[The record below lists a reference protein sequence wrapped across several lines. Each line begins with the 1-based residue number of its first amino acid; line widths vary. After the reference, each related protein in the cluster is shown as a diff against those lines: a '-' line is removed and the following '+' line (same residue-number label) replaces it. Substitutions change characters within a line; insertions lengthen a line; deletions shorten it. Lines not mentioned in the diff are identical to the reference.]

1 MNTKYISGFLPVGI
15 ILLLVSLSCRTVME
29 PLEQMMAE
37 QTQRLGLIIPT
48 NPPGL
53 GGPLTGGPPTNE
65 TTQGINPTPYP
76 TPPGGVYGT
85 KFSEYPDIHVTLPE
99 AFVGGYNLPI
109 DMGTVQGTEAFT
121 LTPQQVAMLG
131 TNGFVVAVP
140 SPSEY
145 KEFYQIYE
153 STRYLADQPVFTT
166 TDAVFHTFHLIFN
179 KMLRDLEQEF
189 FMQNLEALTQS
200 MLQASQYQ
208 YQTLKGTALEE
219 QARRNLAYFKVADQL
234 LGLSDPVPPEVTDLV
249 NAELAAISAGASAVS
264 PIWQRPDLP
273 DDKQLIEDY
282 SQYSPRGHY
291 IGSEKLQRYFKALIW
306 YGRLTFRLRDK
317 FETQRALLLV
327 QAMRG
332 ATAPNGV
339 PAIQLWE
346 RLYDPMVFIVGKADD
361 LSYRE
366 YAKLSDF
373 VFGEGAGSTAFAD
386 EALLDQFIETTKQ
399 LPPPQVNSMWVWVWE
414 DKGESTPG
422 FRFMGQRYTLDAYIF
437 SQLMWKK
444 VGSVGHE
451 RDLPKGLDIFA
462 AFGSEE
468 AMNILK
474 EMGEN
479 GYENYEIQ
487 MSKVR
492 SEVSN
497 LQQDTWTQNIYWS
510 WLYAFQPLIAPKGKQ
525 YPVFMQDQVWMRKDL
540 NTALSSWTELKH
552 DTILHAKQVMA
563 EMGGGEPEEIPRGY
577 VEPNPEAYA
586 RLLVLAQM
594 TYNGLDSRG
603 LLDANTRGNLEN
615 LIDLLNFLKTTSEK
629 ELSGQPLTD
638 DDYWRIQLFG
648 GELEALTLAAADKN
662 PPEARFL
669 EDQKTALI
677 TDVATGIAS
686 VLEEAIGQPT
696 RIYVI
701 LPDQP
706 YRVAVGAIYSYY
718 EFSVPPVNRMTD
730 EQWQLMV
737 DGGGTPP
744 VPTWT
749 SLFMAP

>member
-1 MNTKYISGFLPVGI
+1 MNTKYLSGFLPVVI

-37 QTQRLGLIIPT
+37 QTQKLGLIIPT

-65 TTQGINPTPYP
+65 TNQGINPTPYP

-85 KFSEYPDIHVTLPE
+85 KFSEYPDIQVTLPE

-109 DMGTVQGTEAFT
+109 DIGTVQGTEAFT

-131 TNGFVVAVP
+131 ANGFVVALP

-166 TDAVFHTFHLIFN
+166 TDAVFHTYHLIFN

-189 FMQNLEALTQS
+189 FMQNIEALTQS
-200 MLQASQYQ
+200 MLQASQHQ

-219 QARRNLAYFKVADQL
+219 QVRRNLAYFTVADQL

-249 NAELAAISAGASAVS
+249 NAELAAISAGASAIS

-282 SQYSPRGHY
+282 SQYIPRGHY
-291 IGSEKLQRYFKALIW
+291 LGSEKLQRYFKALTW

-317 FETQRALLLV
+317 SETQRALLLV
-327 QAMRG
+327 QAMRV

-339 PAIQLWE
+339 PAFKLWE

-373 VFGEGAGSTAFAD
+373 VFGEGAGSTAFTD

-399 LPPPQVNSMWVWVWE
+399 QPPPQVNSMWVWVWE

-444 VGSVGHE
+444 VGSTGHE

-487 MSKVR
+487 MSKIR

-510 WLYAFQPLIAPKGKQ
+510 WLYAFQPLIAPKGNQ
-525 YPVFMQDQVWMRKDL
+525 YPAFMQNQAWMRKDL
-540 NTALSSWTELKH
+540 NTGLSSWTELKH
-552 DTILHAKQVMA
+552 DTTLHAKQVMA

-629 ELSGQPLTD
+629 ELSGQPMTE

-669 EDQKTALI
+669 EDQKTALVA
-677 TDVATGIAS
+677 DVATGIDS

-706 YRVAVGAIYSYY
+706 YRVAVGAVYSYY
-718 EFSVPPVNRMTD
+718 EFSVPPVNRLTD
-730 EQWQLMV
+730 EQWQLLV

-744 VPTWT
+744 VPAWT